1 MHRILLLTCALLVG
15 CTKAPDRSGDT
26 EPVAEAEADAA
37 LTQSWRQYGAG
48 GELYTDTEAEALRDQ
63 MNQIDLP
70 TTPEKA
76 CAAIGIDISRLEQ
89 PLGDINGRVMLQS
102 TRLSEGYYI
111 HFGTP
116 IWPTNV
122 VADGGRVTA
131 VRILATNS
139 TESIHVPN
147 LDDEDLQNK
156 SVQATK

>member
-1 MHRILLLTCALLVG
+1 MHRILLLMCVILAG
-15 CTKAPDRSGDT
+15 CTSPPQKSGDA
-26 EPVAEAEADAA
+26 EPVGAA
-37 LTQSWRQYGAG
+37 TPSWRQYGTG
-48 GELYTDTEAEALRDQ
+48 GKLYTDTQAEAFRDL
-63 MNQIDLP
+63 MNRIHLP
-70 TTPEKA
+70 TTPENA
-76 CAAIGIDISRLEQ
+76 CETLGIDISRLER
-89 PLGDINGRVMLQS
+89 PLGPINGRVMLES

-139 TESIHVPN
+139 TESIYVPN